1 MCPAG
6 TFSNATG
13 AEDASACEPCPPGT
27 HAGGVRSSECAPC
40 PAGAYAPDAG
50 SVECATCP
58 VGSSPENDATRCECD
73 PGHVVISSS
82 GDSAVGDS
90 SSPSSAQQSGSGD
103 SAFACEPCPPGTR
116 ARTKL
121 VALALARV
129 CERCPNGTI
138 AFDSGSDECDR
149 CELGTT
155 SDSTNTR
162 CVAVPTPTAS
172 SSSPASSSSANATDE
187 YKDLLASYVAA
198 AKDGAKTP
206 VTAVGFFVLLGVVA
220 TCCGCFAG
228 WYRRR
233 RARLRQL
240 ALERELLVEEAESDM
255 ARGRPPRRATI
266 YALAGVDAE
275 AAELD
280 EDLAGDGPFR

>member
-1 MCPAG
+1 M
-6 TFSNATG
+6 
-13 AEDASACEPCPPGT
+13 
-27 HAGGVRSSECAPC
+27 
-40 PAGAYAPDAG
+40 
-50 SVECATCP
+50 
-58 VGSSPENDATRCECD
+58 
-73 PGHVVISSS
+73 
-82 GDSAVGDS
+82 
-90 SSPSSAQQSGSGD
+90 
-103 SAFACEPCPPGTR
+103 
-116 ARTKL
+116 
-121 VALALARV
+121 
-129 CERCPNGTI
+129 
-138 AFDSGSDECDR
+138 
-149 CELGTT
+149 GTT

-198 AKDGAKTP
+198 AKDGAKRRLQL
-206 VTAVGFFVLLGVVA
+206 AFFVLLGVVA

-280 EDLAGDGPFR
+280 ELPATAFR